1 MKRWIKRIA
10 IGLVV
15 LFLVAWAALY
25 FWAREPHRPVVR
37 IPASE
42 RLLLTG
48 ATVVDPASGSKT
60 PGSFILMEGGK
71 ILSVGTDDP
80 APGDMAVQ
88 RVDLA
93 GRFVSPGFNDMHAH
107 PLGPADPSGTL
118 GLMLANGVTGFRQM
132 HGSDA
137 MLRQRAESRLPTGQ
151 LAPAAL
157 VLPGALLTPLNAAT
171 PEKAIETVRHEK
183 ARGADFIKV
192 GLVSKPVLHALL
204 PEARRLGLPVAG
216 HVPPSVDVVDAAR
229 RGMGAIEH
237 LGPGQGILVAC
248 SSRNAELRRELDA
261 LPTMKGPPFPLPF
274 SDKLAD
280 WLLHRLVIN
289 PAMVTSPADTQ
300 RRAVIISSFDEARC
314 RKVARELRA
323 AGNWQ
328 VPTLIRR
335 KTTEQADRPEFARD
349 PALRYLPPATLQLWK
364 DVTAEYI
371 EKVPADA
378 RALMR
383 REYDLDLR
391 LVKLFDEEGVPM
403 LTGSD
408 ESGAWAV
415 AGFSLHAEFDELA
428 QAGLSPLRILQMSTS
443 DAARF
448 LGRTATMGR
457 VAPGADADLVILDG
471 DPTTDVANLH
481 RVAGVVR
488 AGFYHDRAALDR
500 LLARIEAGKG
510 YLK

>member
-1 MKRWIKRIA
+1 MKRWAKRIA
-10 IGLVV
+10 VGLVV
-15 LFLVAWAALY
+15 LILAGWAALY
-25 FWAREPHRPVVR
+25 FWAREPYRPVVR
-37 IPASE
+37 MPASG
-42 RLLLTG
+42 RIVLTG
-48 ATVVDPASGSKT
+48 VTVVDPASGGKT
-60 PGSFILMEGGK
+60 PGSFILMQDGK

-80 APGDMAVQ
+80 AAGDGAVR
-88 RVDLA
+88 RVDLS
-93 GRFVSPGFNDMHAH
+93 GKFVAPGFNDMHAH
-107 PLGPADPSGTL
+107 PLGVADPSGTL

-132 HGSDA
+132 QGSDA
-137 MLRQRAESRLPTGQ
+137 MLSQRAESRLPTGP

-157 VLPGALLTPLNAAT
+157 ILPGALLTPLNAST
-171 PEKAIETVRHEK
+171 PERAIAMVRHEK
-183 ARGADFIKV
+183 AQGADFIKV
-192 GLVSKPVLHALL
+192 GLVSKPVLYALL
-204 PEARRLGLPVAG
+204 PEARRQGLPVAG
-216 HVPPSVDVVDAAR
+216 HVPPGVDIVDAAR
-229 RGMGAIEH
+229 RGMHAIEH
-237 LGPGQGILVAC
+237 LGPGQGALVAC

-261 LPTMKGPPFPLPF
+261 LPTMKGPPFTPPF
-274 SDKLAD
+274 ADKLAD

-289 PAMVTSPADTQ
+289 PATMTTPADTK
-300 RRAVIISSFDEARC
+300 RRAVILASFDEARC
-314 RKVARELRA
+314 RTVARALRD

-364 DVTAEYI
+364 DVTAEYV

-428 QAGLSPLRILQMSTS
+428 KAGLSPLRILQMSTS

-448 LGRTATMGR
+448 LGRTETMGR

-471 DPTTDVANLH
+471 DPTADVRNMH
-481 RVAGVVR
+481 RIAGVVR

-510 YLK
+510 YVR

>member
-1 MKRWIKRIA
+1 MKRWIRRIA
-10 IGLVV
+10 IALLV
-15 LFLVAWAALY
+15 LFLAGWAALY
-25 FWAREPHRPVVR
+25 FWAREPYRPVVH
-37 IPASE
+37 IPASG
-42 RLLLTG
+42 RVLLTG
-48 ATVVDPASGSKT
+48 ATVVDPATGAKT
-60 PGSFILMEGGK
+60 PGSFILMQGGR
-71 ILSVGTDDP
+71 IVSVGTADP
-80 APGDMAVQ
+80 AAGDAAVQ
-88 RVDLA
+88 RIDLA
-93 GRFVSPGFNDMHAH
+93 GRFVTPGFNDMHAH
-107 PLGPADPSGTL
+107 PLGDADPSGTL

-151 LAPAAL
+151 LAPRAL
-157 VLPGALLTPLNAAT
+157 ILPGGLLTPLNAST
-171 PEKAIETVRHEK
+171 PERGIEAVRHQKE
-183 ARGADFIKV
+183 RGADFIKI
-192 GLVSKPVLHALL
+192 GMVSKPVLYAVL

-216 HVPPSVDVVDAAR
+216 HVPQGVDIVDAAR
-229 RGMGAIEH
+229 RGMHAIEH
-237 LGPGQGILVAC
+237 LGPGGAALVAC
-248 SSRNAELRRELDA
+248 STRQAELRRELDA
-261 LPTMKGPPFPLPF
+261 IPVMKGPPFTIPY

-280 WLLHRLVIN
+280 ALLHRLIIN
-289 PAMVTSPADTQ
+289 PAAATTPADTR
-300 RRAVIISSFDEARC
+300 RRAIMIASFDEARC
-314 RKVARELRA
+314 RRMARALRD

-364 DVTAEYI
+364 DVTAEFV

-428 QAGLSPLRILQMSTS
+428 KAGLAPLRILRMTTS

-457 VAPGADADLVILDG
+457 VAPGADADLVVLDG
-471 DPTTDVANLH
+471 DPTADVRNLH
-481 RVAGVVR
+481 RIAGVVR
-488 AGFYHDRAALDR
+488 AGFWHDRAALDR